1 MMSGSA
7 WAGPAYKLPY
17 ADNFKNASEI
27 YETKPW
33 RIFTQDYYAEWTFDY
48 LNNIAPNIFGD
59 DNNTV
64 AMYRGGDSGTEGRVA
79 MPRFSTKD
87 ETGAILS
94 MNVYTGSRAAQVTIN
109 GYPHSTLTACTKS
122 GLSLSTQVRKSARY
136 RSSFEGTY
144 GPALGTAHNRHQHP
158 KDNNFFAMTSVAV
171 NGTSGVALTPA
182 AEGSISTAPGAIRI
196 AGLDSEAYMIATA
209 DGRVV
214 SSGTVRGNDAY
225 LYLAPGIYLVRAGA
239 ESAKVIV
246 K

>member
-1 MMSGSA
+1 
-7 WAGPAYKLPY
+7 
-17 ADNFKNASEI
+17 
-27 YETKPW
+27 
-33 RIFTQDYYAEWTFDY
+33 
-48 LNNIAPNIFGD
+48 
-59 DNNTV
+59 
-64 AMYRGGDSGTEGRVA
+64 

-109 GYPHSTLTACTKS
+109 GYSTFHTDRMYKVGTLPVNA
-122 GLSLSTQVRKSARY
+122 GEEIREVSLELPKELMDQPWVQLIIDTSIS
-136 RSSFEGTY
+136 
-144 GPALGTAHNRHQHP
+144 